1 MGEFIENKNM
11 CSSQSVTFNLWIII
25 DGLGVFFFLLIVHF
39 QCPMLLLVPLDD
51 NRNLSYSSQF
61 KPF

>member
-25 DGLGVFFFLLIVHF
+25 YGLGVLF
-39 QCPMLLLVPLDD
+39 
-51 NRNLSYSSQF
+51 YSLYIFSVQ
-61 KPF
+61 

>member
-25 DGLGVFFFLLIVHF
+25 DGLGVFFFFTHCTFSVSN
-39 QCPMLLLVPLDD
+39 VAT
-51 NRNLSYSSQF
+51 SSIG
-61 KPF
+61 